1 WAFRDVWE
9 SLYTPINAIFID
21 EVIDSGMDAIG
32 VENSLSILKGM
43 AHERQKS
50 LWLISHKDELASRVN
65 NVLTVTKEDGFTT
78 FNDGDFI
85 E

>member
-1 WAFRDVWE
+1 
-9 SLYTPINAIFID
+9 
-21 EVIDSGMDAIG
+21 
-32 VENSLSILKGM
+32 M

-78 FNDGDFI
+78 FNDGEQYDAI
-85 E
+85 